1 MWCRHG
7 PAGLASIL
15 HPRALS
21 QKVFPF
27 PSKVCGL
34 LNDSLWPHEGLGQ
47 GSLLVTGKG
56 SVWHRYLQERASL
69 QVQTCTVS
77 KQYNSTK
84 SSRTRNGE
92 SAREPRIQREG
103 AVEGRVA
110 GAFQWVEP
118 GSGSTVSAS
127 TQRLTWGSLRSSAS
141 QFIPE
146 A

>member
-7 PAGLASIL
+7 PAGLTSIL

-27 PSKVCGL
+27 PSKACGL

-56 SVWHRYLQERASL
+56 SVWHRYLQEKASL

-77 KQYNSTK
+77 KQYDSTK
-84 SSRTRNGE
+84 SSRTGNGE
-92 SAREPRIQREG
+92 SAREPPDSERGGSRGQG
-103 AVEGRVA
+103 GRRFPM
-110 GAFQWVEP
+110 G
-118 GSGSTVSAS
+118 GSTVSAS